1 MEGGGGFQSHPPL
14 PCTNMFIWFSP
25 KISVHQITLCIYIY
39 FVRKLFHMALGDKGK
54 AISKEVR
61 LTVTSNLPRQVQE
74 KFGLLVPCSTYVVPM
89 Q

>member
-1 MEGGGGFQSHPPL
+1 
-14 PCTNMFIWFSP
+14 
-25 KISVHQITLCIYIY
+25 
-39 FVRKLFHMALGDKGK
+39 MALGDKGK

-74 KFGLLVPCSTYVVPM
+74 KFDLLVPCSTYVVPM